1 MVAFVYTLWVS
12 IGFFAILEGWTHV
25 LSICWISF
33 NIFNF
38 HIFSC
43 SVDLR
48 PFLEARG
55 GRDYSKN
62 FTSTIEALGF
72 LDHLEMT
79 PLESEIH
86 PIAIPYCYEF
96 SRTIYIY
103 DQLKYCYLLPLA
115 AITWEFPG
123 RFPNHESSMVVT
135 SRQGLHWIWNYRKPR
150 SHVQASLK
158 PSFGTLAQLATG
170 AVFEGQLET
179 GTAFF
184 CGNANCWT
192 KFAGYYQ
199 QKIYEHIISLCLY
212 NSFMMLVSAGSV
224 SGIGIC
230 QQNPKNCSWIFNL
243 RYEYYLDTIPITYLA
258 PFSDRWT
265 QNIQRRTA
273 VAIDGSRDEVPELME
288 QMWQERPWK

>member
-1 MVAFVYTLWVS
+1 ML
-12 IGFFAILEGWTHV
+12 
-25 LSICWISF
+25 
-33 NIFNF
+33 NIFQYF
-38 HIFSC
+38 QFSYIFLFCWFEAFPWSSWWSRLFQELHKHHRGIGIFGSSWDDSIRVRDPSNC
-43 SVDLR
+43 NPLLLR
-48 PFLEARG
+48 IF
-55 GRDYSKN
+55 KN
-62 FTSTIEALGF
+62 
-72 LDHLEMT
+72 
-79 PLESEIH
+79 
-86 PIAIPYCYEF
+86 
-96 SRTIYIY
+96 YIY

-199 QKIYEHIISLCLY
+199 HKIYEHIISLCLY

-273 VAIDGSRDEVPELME
+273 VTIDGSRDEVPELME